1 MLRRYYDSLW
11 RRPLQV
17 ELVKLQLHPLVLEG
31 DEGVGALWGGEL
43 FEYLIKLNYFYMWV
57 FTCRTCSSGFRKTG
71 ARNDPSLEAGLEVE
85 TKL

>member
-1 MLRRYYDSLW
+1 MLRYYNSLW

-31 DEGVGALWGGEL
+31 DEGVGAL
-43 FEYLIKLNYFYMWV
+43 FEYHVKSNCYFYYCMWAI
-57 FTCRTCSSGFRKTG
+57 TCSTCSSGLRKTG